1 MSDNNSPISQSSE
14 ISTLNYG
21 ETQAAHKGIIS
32 LKVRKN
38 VIKSMNLMYSVFTA
52 CLHFLDDE

>member
-1 MSDNNSPISQSSE
+1 MSDNNSPISQSGE
-14 ISTLNYG
+14 ISTLNYD

-32 LKVRKN
+32 LKVRTN